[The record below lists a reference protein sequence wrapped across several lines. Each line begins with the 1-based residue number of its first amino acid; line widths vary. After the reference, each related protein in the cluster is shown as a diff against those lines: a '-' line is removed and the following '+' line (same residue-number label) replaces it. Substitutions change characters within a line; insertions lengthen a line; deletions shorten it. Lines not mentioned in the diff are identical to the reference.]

1 MSVYKRKGEETYTFD
16 FVHKHRRFS
25 GDTGETEKRKA
36 LAYQSVE
43 RDKAKALMAELAK
56 LDAPQNWKEASSRWY
71 DEVGQHHANLELT
84 LLSMAWLDR
93 EIGGKTPLLSI
104 TDNTVARLVAKRRGE
119 FRKVGNAKT
128 AKTRVS
134 NATVNRMV
142 TEPLRKVLTR
152 ARKIWKVPVNDVQ
165 WTEHLLSEPQERV
178 REASRAE
185 EHKVMARLTRGY
197 AEAVKFTLMSGC
209 RRMEVVA
216 LKKTKV
222 DFFTRNFTVMGKGS
236 KERTI
241 PMSDAI
247 YDLLWSIKDA
257 PGEFVFTYE
266 AQRTDKRKKLI
277 KGQRY
282 PITDAGLRTAFR
294 RAVDGSGIDALR
306 FHDLRHTAATRTL
319 RKSNLR
325 VVQHLLGHS
334 NVATTAK
341 YAHAQTE
348 DIRAALNAVS
358 PTKSPVARDAEGAK
372 ILGDKGET
380 G

>member
-1 MSVYKRKGEETYTFD
+1 MSVYKRPGAETYTFD
-16 FVHKHRRFS
+16 FEHRRRRFS

-36 LAYQSVE
+36 LACQSVE
-43 RDKAKALMAELAK
+43 RAKAKALMAAIDK
-56 LDAPQNWKEASSRWY
+56 LDAPQTWKEASTRWY
-71 DEVGQHHANLELT
+71 DEVGQYHANLELT

-104 TDNTVARLVAKRRGE
+104 TDNTVARLVAKRRSE
-119 FRKVGNAKT
+119 FRKVGNDKT
-128 AKTRVS
+128 PKTKVS
-134 NATVNRMV
+134 AATVNRMV
-142 TEPLRKVLTR
+142 TEPLRKVMTR
-152 ARKIWKVPVNDVQ
+152 ARKIWKVPVADIQ
-165 WTEHLLSEPQERV
+165 WSEHMLNEPQERV

-185 EHKVMARLTRGY
+185 ETKVMARLSRGY

-209 RRMEVVA
+209 RRMEVVS

-222 DFFTRNFTVMGKGS
+222 DFFTRNFTVLGKGG
-236 KERTI
+236 KERTV
-241 PMSDAI
+241 PMGDAI
-247 YDLLWSIKDA
+247 FDLLWSIKDT

-294 RAVDGSGIDALR
+294 RAVAGAQIDSLR
-306 FHDLRHTAATRTL
+306 FHDLRHTAATRIL

-334 NVATTAK
+334 DVATTAK
-341 YAHAQTE
+341 YAHAQVE
-348 DIRAALNAVS
+348 DIRTALNAVN
-358 PTKSPVARDAEGAK
+358 PTKNPTPRHSEDAN
-372 ILGDKGET
+372 ILGEKGET